1 MNFQKR
7 PPEWR
12 LLNTPA
18 SRLRAD
24 GQKSEDFRV
33 YNDHIMD
40 VDKTRNM
47 EHAGTCRNIP
57 EHPGTWKNKNNFHGK
72 EKLKI
77 K

>member
-24 GQKSEDFRV
+24 GQKSDFRI
-33 YNDHIMD
+33 YNDHIMG

-57 EHPGTWKNKNNFHGK
+57 NIPEH
-72 EKLKI
+72 EKI
-77 K
+77 KIIFMEKKN